1 MVAIKT
7 TARSGSLTS
16 EEAIKN
22 SPECSAASPW
32 VSLFPTCRPRRTVKA
47 EPPKCVGK
55 NARGGIENEVDYDND
70 EKIQDN
76 GLTGASGKAEEE
88 D

>member
-1 MVAIKT
+1 MVALK
-7 TARSGSLTS
+7 TARPGSLTS

-22 SPECSAASPW
+22 LPECSAASSR
-32 VSLFPTCRPRRTVKA
+32 VLMFPICRPRPAIEA
-47 EPPKCVGK
+47 EPPRCVGR

-76 GLTGASGKAEEE
+76 GLPGASGEAEEE